1 MLYEKPEY
9 AEKGRDQHRKC
20 RIETAKLANGQ
31 YGVGVKHDTYMIFLT
46 TEAAIKFAQR
56 IADTITEAK
65 ELNATEA

>member
-9 AEKGRDQHRKC
+9 AEKGRDQNRKC
-20 RIETAKLANGQ
+20 RIETAKLGNGQ
-31 YGVGVKHDTYMIFLT
+31 YGVGIKHDTYMIFLT